1 MVPTRINLGVGVL
14 LVVLLGAGA
23 CAGGEGDGSA
33 GNRPVASS
41 PAPPSPEA
49 TEASPEPPPPAVSSA
64 PPSVA
69 PTTSPARPSPSPQ
82 GCPTGEKQREVET
95 ALDAIGGYGPVTV
108 DGVQSE
114 TDCAAIVK
122 FQKRFGISPPNGRA
136 GPTTADVSR
145 RIAASL
151 TPAERAKC
159 GAGGG
164 LTACVDLSQQ
174 TMWVVRD
181 GEVIMGPTVVRTGF
195 SGYATPAGTFRIGY
209 RNVKEWSKPYKVWL
223 PYWQHFVDGIG
234 FHETTTYLHNM
245 GNGSHGCVN
254 LLHSDA
260 VELWGLLRNG
270 TTVKTFGRRSG
281 T

>member
-1 MVPTRINLGVGVL
+1 MVPGRISLGVGVL

-33 GNRPVASS
+33 GNRPVAASPALSS
-41 PAPPSPEA
+41 PVPV
-49 TEASPEPPPPAVSSA
+49 ASPEPSPPAASSA
-64 PPSVA
+64 PPSAA
-69 PTTSPARPSPSPQ
+69 PTTKPPSSPA

-95 ALDAIGGYGPVTV
+95 ALDAIGGYGAVTV

-122 FQKRFGISPPNGRA
+122 FQKRFGINPSNGRA

-145 RIAASL
+145 RVAASR
-151 TPAERAKC
+151 TEAERAKC
-159 GAGGG
+159 NAGGG
-164 LTACVDLSQQ
+164 LTACVDLSLQ
-174 TMWVVRD
+174 TMWVIRD
-181 GEVIMGPTVVRTGF
+181 GAVVFGPVPVRTGF
-195 SGYATPAGTFRIGY
+195 SGYATPAGTYRIDY

-223 PYWQHFVDGIG
+223 PYWQHFIDGIG
-234 FHETTTYLHNM
+234 FHETTTYLHDM

-254 LLHSDA
+254 LLHADA
-260 VELWGLLRNG
+260 VELWGLLKNG
-270 TTVKTFGRRSG
+270 TTVKTFGRRPN

>member
-1 MVPTRINLGVGVL
+1 MVPTRISLGVGVL

-33 GNRPVASS
+33 GNRPVAAS
-41 PAPPSPEA
+41 PAPYPQEPEA
-49 TEASPEPPPPAVSSA
+49 EPS
-64 PPSVA
+64 PSVA
-69 PTTSPARPSPSPQ
+69 PSEPPASPSAAPSSKPPAPSPD

-95 ALDAIGGYGPVTV
+95 ALDAIGGYGTVTV
-108 DGVQSE
+108 DGVQSA

-122 FQKRFGISPPNGRA
+122 FQKRFGISPANGRA

-145 RIAASL
+145 RIAASR
-151 TPAERAKC
+151 TAAERAKC
-159 GAGGG
+159 NAGGG
-164 LTACVDLSQQ
+164 LTACVDLTLQ

-181 GEVIMGPTVVRTGF
+181 GEVVFGPVPVRTGF
-195 SGYATPAGTFRIGY
+195 SGYATPAGAYKIDY

-223 PYWQHFVDGIG
+223 PYWQHFVNGIG
-234 FHETTTYLHNM
+234 FHETTTYLHDM

-254 LLHSDA
+254 LLHADA